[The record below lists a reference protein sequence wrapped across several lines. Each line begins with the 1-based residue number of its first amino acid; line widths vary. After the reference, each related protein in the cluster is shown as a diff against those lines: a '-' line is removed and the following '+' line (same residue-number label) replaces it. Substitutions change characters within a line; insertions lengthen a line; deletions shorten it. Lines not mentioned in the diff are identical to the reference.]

1 MCSKWKNIL
10 FWCIVILLILGI
22 VLQGNELINN
32 IGNQTSLMD
41 RESFI
46 EGYSVEN
53 IEEEGD
59 IREKGKDIL
68 DNDFLK
74 IIMKKAIPMM
84 DLGYRLN
91 GDENSNVLLLLFN
104 TITKINMK
112 DPKTILA
119 SQITI
124 LESFEPDDV
133 QLSAEDQRAIYE
145 ELAQKP
151 MNNDEIIK
159 SDHSQ
164 PATNLGKGEPLVLI
178 YHTHTTESYT
188 STADNKIEYI
198 SPWRSLDKS
207 KNMARIG
214 KEVKRILEEDFG
226 IHVVHDTTLHDYPD
240 YSVSYTRSLQTAERI
255 LKEYPS
261 IKYVFDLHRDGLTD
275 NQKNRNLY
283 LTAFGDQK
291 TARISLVV
299 GNDNFNSEQN
309 KKFAQKIQK
318 KMNQKYPGMG
328 RSIIDRDN
336 RKYNQFVSDYATL
349 IEVGS
354 NLNTLE
360 EALKAAKSMGKVIGE
375 VILEIEGE

>member
-59 IREKGKDIL
+59 IRKKGKDIL

>member
-1 MCSKWKNIL
+1 
-10 FWCIVILLILGI
+10 
-22 VLQGNELINN
+22 
-32 IGNQTSLMD
+32 
-41 RESFI
+41 
-46 EGYSVEN
+46 
-53 IEEEGD
+53 
-59 IREKGKDIL
+59 
-68 DNDFLK
+68 
-74 IIMKKAIPMM
+74 
-84 DLGYRLN
+84 
-91 GDENSNVLLLLFN
+91 
-104 TITKINMK
+104 MK

>member
-59 IREKGKDIL
+59 IRKKGKDIL

-91 GDENSNVLLLLFN
+91 GDENRNVLLLLFN

>member
-59 IREKGKDIL
+59 IRKKGKDIL

-164 PATNLGKGEPLVLI
+164 PATNLGKG
-178 YHTHTTESYT
+178 T
-188 STADNKIEYI
+188 
-198 SPWRSLDKS
+198 
-207 KNMARIG
+207 IG
-214 KEVKRILEEDFG
+214 
-226 IHVVHDTTLHDYPD
+226 
-240 YSVSYTRSLQTAERI
+240 
-255 LKEYPS
+255 
-261 IKYVFDLHRDGLTD
+261 FDLSHSH
-275 NQKNRNLY
+275 N
-283 LTAFGDQK
+283 
-291 TARISLVV
+291 
-299 GNDNFNSEQN
+299 
-309 KKFAQKIQK
+309 
-318 KMNQKYPGMG
+318 
-328 RSIIDRDN
+328 
-336 RKYNQFVSDYATL
+336 
-349 IEVGS
+349 
-354 NLNTLE
+354 
-360 EALKAAKSMGKVIGE
+360 
-375 VILEIEGE
+375 

>member
-59 IREKGKDIL
+59 IRKKGKDIL

-188 STADNKIEYI
+188 STADNEIEYI